1 MHEPERPA
9 GPADLADLAVLV
21 GRAQSGHAASLDA
34 LLRRLQE
41 PLYRHVREIVRDDH
55 VAEEVLQETL
65 LTIARKLAW
74 LRDPRWLRAWAYR
87 IATRHAVRRAGAERR
102 WQQALRE
109 EALAPLPAPAEPPP
123 FEAELI
129 AEVPALLATLSPAAA
144 AVVRLRYLEQ
154 LSLAEI
160 AEALEIPDGTV
171 RSRLAFG
178 LATLRRELA
187 ARQERERT

>member
-1 MHEPERPA
+1 MSTSEPHDAPA
-9 GPADLADLAVLV
+9 ALGVLV
-21 GRAQSGHAASLDA
+21 GRAQSGHAESLDA
-34 LLRRLQE
+34 LLRALQG

-65 LTIARKLAW
+65 LTVARKLSW
-74 LRDPRWLRAWAYR
+74 LRDPRWLRAWSYR

-109 EALAPLPAPAEPPP
+109 DALEPLTAPAEPPR
-123 FEAELI
+123 FDAELV
-129 AEVPALLATLSPAAA
+129 AAVPQLLASLSPAAA

-171 RSRLAFG
+171 RSRLAYG
-178 LATLRRELA
+178 LAALRRELS
-187 ARQERERT
+187 ARGGA